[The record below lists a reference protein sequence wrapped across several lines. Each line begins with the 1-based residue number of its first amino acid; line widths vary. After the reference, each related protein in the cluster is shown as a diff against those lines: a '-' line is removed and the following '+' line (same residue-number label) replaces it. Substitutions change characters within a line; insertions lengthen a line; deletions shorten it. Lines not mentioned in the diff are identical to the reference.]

1 MDGKWTAKV
10 ALPVLGML
18 CALTLPVG
26 SAVAEEEYLCDAVQ
40 ASSNELPVL
49 KGNCPIGAGIWGKKA
64 PTDPKGL
71 FWIQCGI
78 LKKPMSL
85 AKAKQLYSKIST
97 DVWMKQEGREYR
109 CLIGPYDDFATA
121 NQEKRK
127 VRQLGRY
134 KDAFVREVISKPT
147 TKASAAPQAHQA
159 SQPAK
164 KATKPPAKP
173 TAKAK
178 PAPSSKSSANATD
191 TAPLVASSASLA
203 STPSKSD
210 SSQQTQIEIR
220 RKSKLGIHTYVVP
233 YLKNGDEAFYMEYD
247 QPWNRMNYQSAQKL
261 CHKLEMR
268 LANHEEWQAILQSD
282 ELVKNQWPIHL
293 PYWGDGNQGFFTSG
307 KVTQLK
313 GTSLLNVLCIQP

>member
-64 PTDPKGL
+64 PTDPQGL

-85 AKAKQLYSKIST
+85 AKAKQLYSKMST

-121 NQEKRK
+121 NQDKRQI
-127 VRQLGRY
+127 RQLAEY
-134 KDAFVREVISKPT
+134 KDAFVREVVSSAAPKA
-147 TKASAAPQAHQA
+147 KASAQPQARP
-159 SQPAK
+159 SAK
-164 KATKPPAKP
+164 KATQPQPASQPKADAPLAAPPPAF
-173 TAKAK
+173 
-178 PAPSSKSSANATD
+178 
-191 TAPLVASSASLA
+191 A
-203 STPSKSD
+203 STPKTTASG
-210 SSQQTQIEIR
+210 QQTQIEIR
-220 RKSKLGIHTYVVP
+220 RKSKLGVHTYVVP
-233 YLKNGDEAFYMEYD
+233 YLKGGDEAFYMEYD

-282 ELVKNQWPIHL
+282 ELIKNQWPIHL